1 MEYKFNMFYR
11 LYTLAED
18 DAKQYRAYSRKTVA
32 FLCVPKNYAIIIHD
46 NCSIQF
52 ISEFNFL

>member
-1 MEYKFNMFYR
+1 MFYH

-18 DAKQYRAYSRKTVA
+18 DAKQYHAYSTKTVT
-32 FLCVPKNYAIIIHD
+32 FLCVPKIYAIIIQD

>member
-1 MEYKFNMFYR
+1 MFYR